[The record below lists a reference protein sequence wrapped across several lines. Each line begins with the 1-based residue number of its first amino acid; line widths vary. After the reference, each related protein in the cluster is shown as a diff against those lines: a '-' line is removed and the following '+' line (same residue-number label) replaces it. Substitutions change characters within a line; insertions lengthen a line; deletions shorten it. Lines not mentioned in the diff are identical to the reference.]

1 MARYDR
7 EETLLPPDP
16 RGGNRASKVDAK
28 GDTQSDGT
36 PLGPCPLCG
45 REMFAG
51 PSVDRHHWIPKSE
64 GGRDWSWTHT
74 ICHRKLHATFDEKT
88 LARDYPDAESLKAH
102 PEIARFIKWVAKKP
116 PRFRSAHR
124 RSRRTR

>member
-1 MARYDR
+1 MTRRDWT
-7 EETLLPPDP
+7 EILLPPDA
-16 RGGNRASKVDAK
+16 RAGEGYDLPGREREAAAY
-28 GDTQSDGT
+28 GT
-36 PLGPCPLCG
+36 PLGLCPLCD

-74 ICHRKLHATFDEKT
+74 ICHRKLHASFDEKT

-102 PEIARFIKWVAKKP
+102 PEIARFLKWVAKKP

-124 RSRRTR
+124 RSRKRG